1 MRSSTFL
8 CSALVA
14 LCVASGCNNATIG
27 GETDGGTDEDMSQ
40 SGVSFDVS
48 PAAQQ
53 TISVTTGQQ
62 TPTVMYSATLDGQPC
77 SAVWSVD
84 RGDIGYISAGP
95 SSTALFSPR
104 GSAGG
109 LVTVR
114 ASCSGQSLTRQIIVN
129 LSGTQNGVNTSIPSE
144 ATQVPKTVGDLTSGG
159 GVGGVGGEGLGGAV
173 TDPATQTALMS
184 PTSNGS
190 AQGLTFLYPYN
201 GTVFPR
207 GILAPLLMWRWT
219 PGDADAI
226 KIELS
231 NTSGSFT
238 WSGTFGRPAILA
250 TTKGPFIRHPIPQD
264 VWEMAT
270 SSAGGRTPDGKPEKL
285 TLKVTLAKGGVGY
298 GPITQTWTVAPARL
312 TGTIYYQSY
321 GTLLAK
327 NLGGAVGGDKMFGGA
342 ILSIRVGDTGPK
354 LLAGANGAE
363 AQCRTC
369 HSVAANG
376 SQLVTQRG
384 DNYGA
389 SAGYTIKP
397 SGVTEQALANGAT
410 FPAMSPDGS
419 LALSP
424 TGQLL
429 TLPTANMSQAVTGLA
444 AISSNLGTPAFG
456 PSGSLLAFNPMAST
470 SITNPTQK
478 LVVTG
483 FSAANRSVSN
493 PVVVVDDTGQP
504 AEKRPG
510 WAAVF
515 PDGNSVIFHHQ
526 LKAGLDGNGDG
537 AMYTRK
543 GAQAEIA
550 WTSVTD
556 AKSVVALNQLNGKD
570 AAGTVYLPKRETP
583 STLACSADG
592 ASVGAGSGYD
602 VDHSTDAVTN
612 YEPTV
617 NPVASGGY
625 AWVVFTSRRMY
636 GSVATIPPYCSDPR
650 GVDLVQNI
658 TTKKLWVAAVDVNGK
673 VGTDA
678 SHPAFYLPAQEILA
692 GNSRGFWVL
701 DPCKSDGASCLSGDQ
716 CCNGYCEPSG
726 TTGALSCT
734 STPSSQCANVQDK
747 CTTAANCCDPTN
759 LCVNGF
765 CTQPTVG

>member
-1 MRSSTFL
+1 MRSTSVL

-27 GETDGGTDEDMSQ
+27 GSDDAGTTDDMATSSALFEVQ
-40 SGVSFDVS
+40 PGNL
-48 PAAQQ
+48 Q
-53 TISVTTGQQ
+53 TITVTAGQQ
-62 TPTVMYSATLDGQPC
+62 TPTVTYSATLDGQPC
-77 SAVWSVD
+77 SSVWSVD
-84 RGDIGYISAGP
+84 RGDIGFISPGP
-95 SSTALFSPR
+95 SSTSAFSPR
-104 GSAGG
+104 GTAGG

-114 ASCSGQSLTRQIIVN
+114 ASCSGLSVTRQIQVN
-129 LSGTQNGVNTSIPSE
+129 LIGTQNGANPAIPGQ
-144 ATQVPKTVGDLTSGG
+144 AAQIPKTVGDLTSGG

-173 TDPATQTALMS
+173 TDPATVSALQS
-184 PTSNGS
+184 PTSTGA
-190 AQGLTFLYPYN
+190 AQNFMFLYPYN
-201 GTVFPR
+201 GTVWPR
-207 GILAPLLMWRWT
+207 GILAPLLMWRST
-219 PGDADAI
+219 LNDVDAI

-231 NTSGSFT
+231 NVSGSFT

-264 VWEMAT
+264 VWDMAT

-285 TLKVTLAKGGVGY
+285 TIKLTVAKGGVGY
-298 GPITQTWTVAPARL
+298 GPIAETWTVAPARL

-342 ILSIRVGDTGPK
+342 VLSIRVGDTGPK
-354 LLAGANGAE
+354 LLAGGNGNE
-363 AQCRTC
+363 SQCRTC

-384 DNYGA
+384 DNYA
-389 SAGYTIKP
+389 QSAGYTIKP
-397 SGVTEQALANGAT
+397 TGVTEQALTNGAT
-410 FPAMSPDGS
+410 FPAMYPDGS

-429 TLPTANMSQAVTGLA
+429 NLPTANMSQAVTGLA
-444 AISSNLGTPAFG
+444 AITSNLGTPAFG
-456 PSGSLLAFNPMAST
+456 PNGSLLAVNPMSST
-470 SITNPTQK
+470 SIANPTQK
-478 LVVTG
+478 LVVMN
-483 FSAANRSVSN
+483 FSAANRTVSN
-493 PVVVVDDTGQP
+493 PVVVVDNTGQP
-504 AEKRPG
+504 AAKRPG
-510 WAAVF
+510 WPAVF
-515 PDGNSVIFHHQ
+515 PDSNSVIFHQQ
-526 LKAGLDGNGDG
+526 LAAGLDGNNDG
-537 AMYTRK
+537 ALYTRK

-550 WTSVTD
+550 WTGVGD

-570 AAGTVYLPKRETP
+570 AAGASYLPKLLAP

-592 ASVGAGSGYD
+592 SQVGAGSGYD
-602 VDHSTDAVTN
+602 VDHSTDTVTN

-636 GSVATIPPYCSDPR
+636 GSVAAIPPYCSDPR

-673 VGTDA
+673 IATDA

-726 TTGALSCT
+726 SSGNLTCS
-734 STPSSQCANVQDK
+734 STPANQCANVQDK

-759 LCVNGF
+759 LCINGF